1 MGKKYHISERRISFA
16 FINYRRGLNGRNRIA
31 SQGDRPITSGRY
43 RLSVC
48 ISSLINGWLVIYDK
62 IGFDFLL
69 FPSHLFF
76 IHTFLIYTRIPSPAF
91 RRALD
96 RRLSIYIHTP
106 NPTLPFYSTHPPPHT
121 HHGRLHH
128 RYRQHCLGFNVLHTR
143 LSHGPPSHSFV
154 AMDKTTDAC
163 IVFFADTSTGSLL
176 CWSRSSQTCPVPHVP
191 HHALCCRGFISGI
204 YISQP
209 SN

>member
-1 MGKKYHISERRISFA
+1 MKPSEYGKGFHGPLWPRRVSRLSPHYQLLKQKESFYTVYESHEHSLFDARGSLLPIKKTFTVMGKKYHISERRISFA

-76 IHTFLIYTRIPSPAF
+76 IHTFLIYTRIPLPRISTCIRSSP
-91 RRALD
+91 LY
-96 RRLSIYIHTP
+96 IYTHTEP
-106 NPTLPFYSTHPPPHT
+106 HSSLLFDTPASTHTSWPTTPSIPAA
-121 HHGRLHH
+121 LP
-128 RYRQHCLGFNVLHTR
+128 GF
-143 LSHGPPSHSFV
+143 
-154 AMDKTTDAC
+154 
-163 IVFFADTSTGSLL
+163 
-176 CWSRSSQTCPVPHVP
+176 
-191 HHALCCRGFISGI
+191 
-204 YISQP
+204 
-209 SN
+209 

>member
-1 MGKKYHISERRISFA
+1 MAGLLSTIKSVLISCF
-16 FINYRRGLNGRNRIA
+16 FHH
-31 SQGDRPITSGRY
+31 
-43 RLSVC
+43 
-48 ISSLINGWLVIYDK
+48 ISSLFTL
-62 IGFDFLL
+62 FL
-69 FPSHLFF
+69 F
-76 IHTFLIYTRIPSPAF
+76 IHASPSPAF

-106 NPTLPFYSTHPPPHT
+106 NPTLPFYSTHT